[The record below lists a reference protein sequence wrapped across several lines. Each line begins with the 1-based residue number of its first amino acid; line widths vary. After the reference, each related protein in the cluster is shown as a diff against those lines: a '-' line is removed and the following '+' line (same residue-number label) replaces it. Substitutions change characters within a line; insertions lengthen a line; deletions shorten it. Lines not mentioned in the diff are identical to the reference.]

1 MKLKKKITL
10 GLLSL
15 SLVGGFA
22 GFVNEVSA
30 STWYTSAIILPRNGW
45 WTTTT
50 RTATSNT
57 ALANVTNPAYNV
69 ASRIRYGNGVTT
81 SNKTHNA
88 GQNTTHEHYHN
99 VTGASINGQFR
110 NSIINQRTNRVNL
123 GWRP

>member
-15 SLVGGFA
+15 SLAGGFA

-30 STWYTSAIILPRNGW
+30 STWYTSTITLPRNGW
-45 WTTTT
+45 WTTVT
-50 RTATSNT
+50 RTATSDT
-57 ALANVTNPAYNV
+57 ALANVTRPTYNV
-69 ASRIRYGNGVTT
+69 ASRVTYGKGHTT

-88 GQNTTHEHYHN
+88 GQNTTHNHTHN
-99 VTGASINGQFR
+99 VSGASLNGQFR
-110 NSIINQRTNRVNL
+110 SSIANQRTNRVNL